1 MRRNITGAGQR
12 LAAIAAAAKKERWIC
27 MKKTMLQRSLIGI
40 AVALGIGLT
49 SNVHAA
55 MYGVSLSVDGNTPVI
70 QFDGNIKTFSP
81 TTAKNIECITTG
93 YAILSGYG
101 NVAVSETV
109 NFFGENIYFE
119 SSNNQATV
127 WSRADKNVDSKLI
140 LGDSNTNNI
149 TILNTGDGIAV
160 WASGDNTKSGS
171 SYLELNAKEVN
182 ITAKEMAVHV
192 QNNTQEVEA
201 PKGAASVAIN
211 ADTININSD
220 SLGLSAFSNGQMNVK
235 GNLTVNAP
243 HAIDVRGNS
252 TVNINTDGAH
262 TTVLNGDIVFETP
275 NAPGDPQ
282 NSGNLINAYVNVNF
296 TGEESVWNG
305 RAYKN
310 YRIQDDNGE
319 YVGIESVDWET
330 PDRYGYVTGF
340 KVSFK
345 DGATWN
351 LTGPSIV
358 NDATFG
364 AGSTLKIKGSDF
376 EESTGK
382 YALNGSGTLSVEEGA
397 KLVIDGMEKNT
408 YNIATGFAT
417 NQGENFTVVND
428 NALMQTEM
436 KLTDKNLQAVVS
448 AKTADEV
455 AASGIVTSSGVN
467 MLAELAGDI
476 ASGNVA
482 AASQPAADFITDA
495 MSGMANGNTVQAA
508 AAAVNSAL
516 QLAEAGG
523 NSATAISVVNNVA
536 SLTTQRLSFTQL
548 STTPTGGF
556 GRVVRKDSSGA
567 GVWAQYV
574 HGKDKVDDMPMDGMR
589 SSYDSQYNGALLG
602 FDFKKIGKYQ
612 GGVAF
617 SYGEGDSNS
626 KNSAIKTRSDYKFY
640 GVGYYGNIMN
650 DDSNVMFDVNFS
662 KSESDVEQHNAGYKL
677 EASPDTTTISAGVKL
692 EKLIQNNEVQI
703 VPYAGLRFLSVDT
716 DEYKANIAGKTAFMY
731 APDRQ
736 NIWLLPVGV
745 SLRQENVYDSGWKVT
760 PKIDLSYIWA
770 LGDTDSSMTVSIPGV
785 SAVSDLGYT
794 VMDNGSFL
802 GTVGLEASKGNWSY
816 GLNYSYQKGEYQR
829 SDKWY
834 VDVHYSF

>member
-1 MRRNITGAGQR
+1 MKKIMLKRSLALGALMAFAITGSA
-12 LAAIAAAAKKERWIC
+12 LAADMVIGAPSENKNGGGEYQYVGLFVSGEERNLEADTLTFESKNPATNDASQALGTGHNAAVVTNGGKLTINVTDLNIGTNENGGGDRGIRLVGANNELVINAKNIVAYVGDEFVHVRNNAANSKATINTETFYG
-27 MKKTMLQRSLIGI
+27 KTGWGKDDYG
-40 AVALGIGLT
+40 VALLQANEGATINFIAKDATFDGPTNDEGGVMGSGGWGTINATVDNLNIDGNLCGSYGSLGGSQYEDKVFSLNVNAGKLVMNGNVNAGSMNTEHSKMSRTTNVVVSATDSASIITGDLNAYEKGNISVSGTSLKGSSKIVDNGIVKL
-49 SNVHAA
+49 NFN
-55 MYGVSLSVDGNTPVI
+55 DGNT
-70 QFDGNIKTFSP
+70 
-81 TTAKNIECITTG
+81 
-93 YAILSGYG
+93 
-101 NVAVSETV
+101 
-109 NFFGENIYFE
+109 
-119 SSNNQATV
+119 
-127 WSRADKNVDSKLI
+127 W
-140 LGDSNTNNI
+140 
-149 TILNTGDGIAV
+149 
-160 WASGDNTKSGS
+160 
-171 SYLELNAKEVN
+171 
-182 ITAKEMAVHV
+182 EM
-192 QNNTQEVEA
+192 QEA
-201 PKGAASVAIN
+201 
-211 ADTININSD
+211 
-220 SLGLSAFSNGQMNVK
+220 
-235 GNLTVNAP
+235 
-243 HAIDVRGNS
+243 S
-252 TVNINTDGAH
+252 TVTD
-262 TTVLNGDIVFETP
+262 V
-275 NAPGDPQ
+275 
-282 NSGNLINAYVNVNF
+282 
-296 TGEESVWNG
+296 
-305 RAYKN
+305 
-310 YRIQDDNGE
+310 
-319 YVGIESVDWET
+319 
-330 PDRYGYVTGF
+330 
-340 KVSFK
+340 
-345 DGATWN
+345 
-351 LTGPSIV
+351 
-358 NDATFG
+358 TFG

-376 EESTGK
+376 VEASGQ
-382 YALNGSGTLSVEEGA
+382 YALNGSGTLVVEEGA
-397 KLVIDGMEKNT
+397 KLVIEGMDKNT

-417 NQGENFTVVND
+417 NQGETFTVVND

-436 KLTDKNLQAVVS
+436 KLTDDNLQAVVS
-448 AKTADEV
+448 AKTADEI
-455 AASGIVTSSGVN
+455 ASSGIVTSSGVN
-467 MLAELAGDI
+467 MLAEIAGDI

-482 AASQPAADFITDA
+482 AESQPAAEFITTA
-495 MSGMANGNTVQAA
+495 MGGQASGNTTQAA

-626 KNSAIKTRSDYKFY
+626 KNSAIRTRSDYKFY

-650 DDSNVMFDVNFS
+650 DDSNVMFDINFS

-802 GTVGLEASKGNWSY
+802 GTIGLEASKGNWSY